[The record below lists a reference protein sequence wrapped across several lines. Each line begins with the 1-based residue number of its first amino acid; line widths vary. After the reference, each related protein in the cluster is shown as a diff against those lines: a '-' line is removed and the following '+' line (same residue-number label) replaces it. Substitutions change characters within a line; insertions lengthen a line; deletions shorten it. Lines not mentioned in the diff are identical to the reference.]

1 MSVVHHDTLPPVWGC
16 VLIGGRSSRMG
27 TPKHLI
33 AQDGQSWVERTVA
46 VLAQV
51 VEQVVVAGGGELP
64 TSLHT
69 LPRVDDIAELGGPL
83 AGILAVLRAYPTVS
97 WLVVACDQP
106 DMHPDALHW
115 LLSYR
120 APGVLAVL
128 PDIAG
133 NGRVEPLLAYY
144 DRAMRPVLEEMAAS
158 GHRRMNRLQSV
169 DGVIS
174 PCPPLH
180 LHGSWHNIN
189 TPGELDALAARRS
202 PLSPATAVVQG

>member
-1 MSVVHHDTLPPVWGC
+1 MSVVRHDAVHPVWGC

-33 AQDGQSWVERTVA
+33 ELGGQSWVERTVA
-46 VLAQV
+46 VLGQV

-64 TSLHT
+64 PSLRT
-69 LPRVDDIAELGGPL
+69 LPRVADIAELGGPL
-83 AGILAVLRAYPTVS
+83 AGILAVLRAYPAVS

-106 DMHPDALHW
+106 DMHPDALRW
-115 LLSYR
+115 LLSSR

-144 DRAMRPVLEEMAAS
+144 DQAMRPVLEEMAAS

-169 DGVIS
+169 AGVIS
-174 PCPPLH
+174 PCPPAH
-180 LHGSWHNIN
+180 LHGSWLNIN
-189 TPGELDALAARRS
+189 TPGELDALATGRS
-202 PLSPATAVVQG
+202 PFSPSTAVQG